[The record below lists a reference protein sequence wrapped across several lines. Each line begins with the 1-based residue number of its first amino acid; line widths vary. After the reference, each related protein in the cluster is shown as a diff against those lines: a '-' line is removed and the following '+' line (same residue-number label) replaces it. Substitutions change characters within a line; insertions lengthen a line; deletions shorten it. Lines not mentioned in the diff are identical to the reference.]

1 MSKMKE
7 FAIDVECADNITVAS
22 LLESYD
28 NLLYNKE
35 KVDKAD
41 YYRRE
46 DILYYDEMLNALEKV
61 IKYYTV
67 DGDELIKKA
76 LRLRQDDRA
85 SRLAKLRLASM
96 NRLDF

>member
-1 MSKMKE
+1 MKD
-7 FAIDVECADNITVAS
+7 FAIDIECADNITVAS

-28 NLLYNKE
+28 NILYNKE

-41 YYRRE
+41 YYRHE
-46 DILYYDEMLNALEKV
+46 DLLLYYDEMLNAIEKV

-76 LRLRQDDRA
+76 LRLRRDDRA
-85 SRLAKLRLASM
+85 SRLAKYRLASM
-96 NRLDF
+96 KNLDF